1 MSDSAGSGETPMAV
15 RATFARTDQMQD
27 AVTRLSVSG
36 FDRADLSLPSPASV
50 EGSET
55 PESGSKPA
63 STPADARQARTL
75 GVSTAAAAAAIAAAG
90 VTVATGGAAGPAI
103 AAAAAAGGVA
113 GGGVFAVTGAAAAA
127 EQSDRDNRA
136 EHGVLFLVV
145 RTPTETKRSRADEIL
160 RAAGATSI
168 EGVV

>member
-1 MSDSAGSGETPMAV
+1 MNNSADSGETSIAV
-15 RATFARTDQMQD
+15 RATFARADQMQD
-27 AVTRLSVSG
+27 AVSRLSVSG

-103 AAAAAAGGVA
+103 AAAAVAGGAAGG
-113 GGGVFAVTGAAAAA
+113 GIFAVTDAAASA

-136 EHGVLFLVV
+136 EHGVLLLAV
-145 RTPTETKRSRADEIL
+145 RTPTEAKRARADAIL